1 VKTVLL
7 VDHDL
12 GFVFWLGQTLDR
24 AGYEALPAKD
34 VAGAAGL
41 IDELHLEVDLL
52 IIEAALSGAAGFVEK
67 LCHDRPTVKVIAVS
81 DPEDN
86 TDSFLPGANAFRK
99 KPALTGPADPKE
111 WLSLIEELIVSSSSA
126 G

>member
-1 VKTVLL
+1 MKTILL

-34 VAGAAGL
+34 IAGAVSL
-41 IDELHLEVDLL
+41 IEELQLDVDLL
-52 IIEAALSGAAGFVEK
+52 VIQPALSGAAEFVEK
-67 LCHDRPTVKVIAVS
+67 LCQDRPTVKVIAAS
-81 DPEDN
+81 DPEN
-86 TDSFLPGANAFRK
+86 LTEVLLPGANAFRK
-99 KPALTGPADPKE
+99 KPALTGPADPEE
-111 WLSLIEELIVSSSSA
+111 WLSMIEHLLATSSSA